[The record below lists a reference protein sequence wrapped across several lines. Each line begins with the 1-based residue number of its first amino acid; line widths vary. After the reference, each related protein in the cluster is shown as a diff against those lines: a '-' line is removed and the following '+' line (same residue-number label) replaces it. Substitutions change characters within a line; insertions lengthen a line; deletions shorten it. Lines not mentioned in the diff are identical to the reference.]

1 MIKTNNLS
9 KYYAELTAV
18 DNVSF
23 EIGSGEIV
31 GLLGHNG
38 AGKTTIMK
46 MLTGFLEPSS
56 GCIIIDN
63 LNIAE
68 NLNEVQAKIGYLAE
82 NCPLYLDM
90 SVIGY
95 LDYAAGLRGLM
106 GSESNRAVRD
116 AIDKTMLTDKATQTI
131 STLSRGYRQRV
142 GVAQAILNR
151 PEILILD
158 EPTNGL
164 DPTQIQ
170 QMRDMII
177 ELGKHSIVILSTHIM
192 QEVHAVCDRVLIIR
206 NGRLALDSTLADLE
220 KGRRLLLTVDRTPD
234 IARGKIAQI
243 NGVRSV
249 QHLFTDGQLNQ
260 YGLEMNES
268 SIPIAEAAAPVA
280 KALVDMDFKVY
291 ALTPEK
297 RDLEAV
303 FSEIN
308 SSDSDI
314 IGGQINAA

>member
-1 MIKTNNLS
+1 MIKTNKLT
-9 KYYAELTAV
+9 KYYGELTAV
-18 DNVSF
+18 DKVSF

-46 MLTGFLEPSS
+46 MLTGFLEPSAGS
-56 GCIIIDN
+56 IVIDD
-63 LNIAE
+63 LDIAE
-68 NLNEVQAKIGYLAE
+68 NLNAVQAKIGYLAE

-95 LDYAAGLRGLM
+95 LDYVAGLRGLM
-106 GSESNRAVRD
+106 DSESNQAVRD
-116 AIDKTMLTDKATQTI
+116 VIDKTMLTDKATQTI

-142 GVAQAILNR
+142 GVAQAILNQ

-177 ELGKHSIVILSTHIM
+177 ELGKHSTVILSTHIM
-192 QEVHAVCDRVLIIR
+192 QEVHALCDRVLIIR
-206 NGRLALDSTLADLE
+206 DGRLALDSALADLE

-234 IARGKIAQI
+234 IARGRLAQI
-243 NGVRSV
+243 SGVRSV
-249 QHLFTDGQLNQ
+249 EHLSTDGQFNQ
-260 YGLEMNES
+260 YGLEMNDS
-268 SIPIAEAAAPVA
+268 TIPMAEAAAPVA
-280 KALVDMDFKVY
+280 KALVGMDFKIY

-297 RDLEAV
+297 RDLETV

-308 SSDSDI
+308 SGDSEV
-314 IGGQINAA
+314 IGGQVNAT

>member
-1 MIKTNNLS
+1 MIKTNNLT
-9 KYYAELTAV
+9 KYYGELTAV
-18 DNVSF
+18 DKVSF

-46 MLTGFLEPSS
+46 MLTGFLEPSAGS
-56 GCIIIDN
+56 IVIDN
-63 LNIAE
+63 LDIAE
-68 NLNEVQAKIGYLAE
+68 NLNKVQAKIGYLAE

-95 LDYAAGLRGLM
+95 LDYAAGLRGLI
-106 GSESNRAVRD
+106 GSESNNMVRD
-116 AIDKTMLTDKATQTI
+116 AINKTMLADKATQII

-164 DPTQIQ
+164 DPSQIQ
-170 QMRDMII
+170 QMREMII
-177 ELGKHSIVILSTHIM
+177 ELGKHSTVILSTHIM

-206 NGRLALDSTLADLE
+206 DGRLALDSALVELE
-220 KGRRLLLTVDRTPD
+220 KSRRLLLTIDRTPD
-234 IARGKIAQI
+234 IARGRLAQI
-243 NGVRSV
+243 NGVMSV
-249 QHLFTDGQLNQ
+249 EHVFTDGQLNQ
-260 YGLEMNES
+260 YGLEMNDS
-268 SIPIAEAAAPVA
+268 AIPIAEAAAPLA
-280 KALVDMDFKVY
+280 KALVGMDFKIY

-297 RDLEAV
+297 RNLETV

-308 SSDSDI
+308 SSDSEL
-314 IGGQINAA
+314 IGGQVNAA